1 MECPLLYLIII
12 IIIIIIIVIIIII
25 IIIIII
31 DIIIITMFLAAQ
43 VKFASQPKIISF
55 LIRGY
60 LSSARL
66 VATSN

>member
-12 IIIIIIIVIIIII
+12 IIIIIIVIIII

-66 VATSN
+66 VATSNQ